1 MLAESTGEESM
12 ESVVIYH
19 NPGCGSSRG
28 ALGLLNERG
37 TKLEVIEYLKKP
49 PARAD
54 LERILKILDSP
65 PADLVR
71 KDKRFKEL
79 GLNPDDYVDAKSVIA
94 ILLKHPELM
103 QRPIVIRGGR
113 ALIARPPEKLN
124 ELF

>member
-1 MLAESTGEESM
+1 M
-12 ESVVIYH
+12 EKVVLYH

-28 ALGLLNERG
+28 ALGLLRERG
-37 TKLEVIEYLKKP
+37 VAFDIIEYLKSP
-49 PARAD
+49 PTRAD

-79 GLNPDDYVDAKSVIA
+79 GLNAESYTDAKSVTT
-94 ILLKHPELM
+94 LLLEHPELM
-103 QRPIVIRGGR
+103 QRPIVIHKGR
-113 ALIARPPEKLN
+113 AKIARPPEKLN